1 MNTKT
6 PLFCFLMFFLF
17 FGIENIFS
25 QKAQFVNQAGLIPI
39 NENYG
44 KSSSNGNVSDET
56 KTLFSQVDGT
66 FQVQLL
72 HEDYKVLF
80 SKNLYQMIIDK
91 RLEDQD
97 VFVTLDENSIL
108 FIPSSQKIR
117 SINFEKLSQ
126 TIFIKR

>member
-1 MNTKT
+1 MSTKI

-17 FGIENIFS
+17 FGINNIYS
-25 QKAQFVNQAGLIPI
+25 QKAQFVNQADLIPI

-44 KSSSNGNVSDET
+44 KSSFNGNVSEDI
-56 KTLFSQVDGT
+56 KTLFSQIDGT
-66 FQVQLL
+66 FQVQML
-72 HEDYKVLF
+72 HKDYKVLF

-117 SINFEKLSQ
+117 SMNFEKLPQ